1 MHLFVGNLAPAV
13 TEGDL
18 RLIFEGAG
26 EVVFAQL
33 NPAGGGA
40 RGYAYVTVADSALAQ
55 MAVDALHGR
64 YLKGA
69 ALVVEA
75 VAAHARVGA
84 NPRSAPH
91 RLPATTMA
99 TRHARAAVLGLHLVK
114 NVAR

>member
-75 VAAHARVGA
+75 VAARARA
-84 NPRSAPH
+84 PRRTDCPPPPWPPATRAQLCSACIWS
-91 RLPATTMA
+91 RMLPADST
-99 TRHARAAVLGLHLVK
+99 
-114 NVAR
+114 

>member
-33 NPAGGGA
+33 NPAGGA

-55 MAVDALHGR
+55 MGVDALHGR

-75 VAAHARVGA
+75 VAARARVGA
-84 NPRSAPH
+84 NPRSTPH

-114 NVAR
+114 NVGR